1 MLLNSLP
8 WSWIIN
14 CAEAAKPNQIARA
27 SPAFQ
32 SIIELL
38 PSSGWITENSEI
50 FKHFQKYEAI
60 DFIPNPMSINKV

>member
-1 MLLNSLP
+1 MG
-8 WSWIIN
+8 
-14 CAEAAKPNQIARA
+14 RA